1 MATMEN
7 FRTRLARAQARAA
20 GSGRVELGT
29 GMLSKC
35 IQAGIYFLS
44 AAVLAGGRIFG
55 GCAPFGLALVG
66 GAGSGANAAAALAG
80 ASLGYLNLLGMVDG
94 LRYVSAAILTFSV
107 AFAFYD
113 VKLYRLSWTMPLVAA
128 VMNACTGFIY
138 LSHKGWRAQ
147 DVVCFL
153 LEVLL
158 TAAGAYAFRA
168 AFRTE
173 GQEDDIHR
181 RMGLMLLMA
190 AVLICLSDL
199 YIFADISAGRIAAG
213 VVVLCCGWQGG
224 WGAGAAAGVIFGL
237 AMDLS
242 EGGQVLYAASFGV
255 AGLAS
260 GMVPAPGK
268 LRAAVAFALGSI
280 GAVLWLWG
288 SGLPVSA
295 LYETA
300 AACLLFTILP
310 AGGLRRLGA
319 QLIREEPV
327 AVDDRVR
334 AYVCQR
340 LEGTA
345 RAFRAVHEA
354 LRSAFMRPPV
364 NDADTAA
371 VFDRAAGRVCGK
383 CTLRNVCWER
393 DYVTTFN
400 ALNDA
405 TQAMLDRGRGEP
417 GDFPAYFSSR
427 CIHFPDFLG
436 AVNEELTA
444 LLYRRQYNS
453 RIRESRQAVCR
464 QYGQLSDLLS
474 AAAAELGQEL
484 TPDPGKERRLRQHL
498 AVLGVEAEGAVFYD
512 REHRLRVEI
521 SGPGCRRLDQEKEL
535 ADLAALMGCSMR
547 REDTHARDRLILVQ
561 SEPYM
566 AVAGIAAGK
575 KDGETVSGD
584 AGTWFKRP
592 DGRLYVLLCDGM
604 GSGVQAHRESG
615 LAVRLLEQFLK
626 AGMETEHA
634 LSVLNSALALRGED
648 EGGFTTVD
656 LLEVDLFSAE
666 AAVFKYGAAPTYVR
680 KKDGVQRI
688 AGSSLPAGMTGQAN
702 SRPDCTRLH
711 LEQGDCVVMVSDGV
725 CPAWEDSGLRERLAA
740 FQWGSPK
747 DLARELVEA
756 GQEKAADDRTA
767 VVIRLLSRDKETVK
781 TAQKALTKE
790 EK

>member
-7 FRTRLARAQARAA
+7 FRTRLARVQVRAA

-29 GMLSKC
+29 GLLSKC
-35 IQAGIYFLS
+35 MQAGIYFLS

-66 GAGSGANAAAALAG
+66 AAGSGANAAAALAG
-80 ASLGYLNLLGMVDG
+80 ASVGYLNLLGMVDG
-94 LRYVSAAILTFSV
+94 LRYISAAILTFSV

-113 VKLYRLSWTMPLVAA
+113 VKLYRLPWTMPVVAA
-128 VMNACTGFIY
+128 VMNAGTGFIY
-138 LSHKGWRAQ
+138 LSHKGWRTQ
-147 DVVCFL
+147 DLVYFA
-153 LEVLL
+153 LEALL

-173 GQEDDIHR
+173 SREDDTRR

-199 YIFADISAGRIAAG
+199 YIVADISVGRIAAG

-242 EGGQVLYAASFGV
+242 EGAQVLYAASFGA
-255 AGLAS
+255 AGLAC
-260 GMVPAPGK
+260 GMVRGPGK
-268 LRAAVAFALGSI
+268 LRSTGAFALGGI

-288 SGLPVSA
+288 SGLPMSA

-300 AACLLFTILP
+300 GACLLFLALP

-319 QLIREEPV
+319 QLIREETV

-345 RAFRAVHEA
+345 RAFRGVHEA
-354 LRSAFMRPPV
+354 LRAAFMRPPV

-383 CTLRNVCWER
+383 CNLRNVCWER

-405 TQAMLDRGRGEP
+405 TRAMLDRGRGEP

-427 CIHFPDFLG
+427 CIHFSAFLG

-484 TPDPGKERRLRQHL
+484 TPDLGRERRLRQHL
-498 AVLGVEAEGAVFYD
+498 AVLGIEAEAAVFYD
-512 REHRLRVEI
+512 REHHLRLEI
-521 SGPGCRRLDQEKEL
+521 SGPDCGRLDQEKEL
-535 ADLAALMGCSMR
+535 SDLASLMGCSMR
-547 REDTHARDRLILVQ
+547 REESRGRDRLVLVQ

-615 LAVRLLEQFLK
+615 LAVRLLEQFLR

-634 LSVLNSALALRGED
+634 LSVLNSALALHGED

-656 LLEVDLFSAE
+656 LLELDLFSGE

-680 KKDGVQRI
+680 KKDTVQRI
-688 AGSSLPAGMTGQAN
+688 AGNSLPAGMTGQGNA
-702 SRPDCTRLH
+702 RPDCTRLS

-725 CPAWEDSGLRERLAA
+725 CPVWEDGWLRERLAA
-740 FQWGSPK
+740 FRWGSPK

-767 VVIRLLSRDKETVK
+767 VVIRLLARDKEAVK
-781 TAQKALTKE
+781 GAE
-790 EK
+790 ESR

>member
-7 FRTRLARAQARAA
+7 FRIRLARAQAQAV

-29 GMLSKC
+29 GLLSKC
-35 IQAGIYFLS
+35 VQAGIYFLS

-55 GCAPFGLALVG
+55 SCAPFGLALVG
-66 GAGSGANAAAALAG
+66 AAGSGANAAAALAG
-80 ASLGYLNLLGMVDG
+80 ASVGYLNLLGMVEG

-113 VKLYRLSWTMPLVAA
+113 VKLYRMPWTMPVVAA

-147 DVVCFL
+147 DVVHFL

-158 TAAGAYAFRA
+158 TAAAAYAFRS
-168 AFRTE
+168 AFLTAGE
-173 GQEDDIHR
+173 EDDARR

-213 VVVLCCGWQGG
+213 VVVLCCAWQGG
-224 WGAGAAAGVIFGL
+224 WGVGAAAGVVFGL
-237 AMDLS
+237 AMDLAR
-242 EGGQVLYAASFGV
+242 GGQALYAAAFGA
-255 AGLAS
+255 AGLMA
-260 GMVPAPGK
+260 GMVRSPGK
-268 LRAAVAFALGSI
+268 LRAAAAFLLGSM
-280 GAVLWLWG
+280 GAVMWLWG
-288 SGLPVSA
+288 AGLAVSV
-295 LYETA
+295 LYEA
-300 AACLLFTILP
+300 AAAALLFAVLP

-334 AYVCQR
+334 EYVYQR

-345 RAFRAVHEA
+345 RAFRAVHES
-354 LRSAFMRPPV
+354 LRSAFMRPAV
-364 NDADTAA
+364 NDGDTAT

-383 CTLRNVCWER
+383 CSLRNVCWER

-405 TQAMLDRGRGEP
+405 TQTMLDRGRGEP

-427 CIHFPDFLG
+427 CVHFPAFLA

-444 LLYRRQYNS
+444 LLCRRQYNN

-484 TPDPGKERRLRQHL
+484 TPDPAKERRLRQHL
-498 AVLGVEAEGAVFYD
+498 VVLGEDGDAAVFYD

-521 SGPGCRRLDQEKEL
+521 SGPACRRLDHEKEL
-535 ADLAALMGCSMR
+535 GDIAALMGCPMR
-547 REDTHARDRLILVQ
+547 REDAVQRDRLVLVQ

-584 AGTWFKRP
+584 AGTWFKRE

-604 GSGVQAHRESG
+604 GSGVQAHRESA

-634 LSVLNSALALRGED
+634 LSVLNSALALHGED

-656 LLEVDLFSAE
+656 LLQIDLFSGE
-666 AAVFKYGAAPTYVR
+666 TAVFKYGAAPTYIR

-688 AGSSLPAGMTGQAN
+688 AGSSLPAGMTGQGSA
-702 SRPDCTRLH
+702 RPDCTRLR
-711 LEQGDCVVMVSDGV
+711 LEEGDCVVMVSDGV
-725 CPAWEDSGLRERLAA
+725 CPVWEDGWLRERLAA

-767 VVIRLLSRDKETVK
+767 LVIRLLVRDKETAK
-781 TAQKALTKE
+781 TAQQPLTKD
-790 EK
+790 KK